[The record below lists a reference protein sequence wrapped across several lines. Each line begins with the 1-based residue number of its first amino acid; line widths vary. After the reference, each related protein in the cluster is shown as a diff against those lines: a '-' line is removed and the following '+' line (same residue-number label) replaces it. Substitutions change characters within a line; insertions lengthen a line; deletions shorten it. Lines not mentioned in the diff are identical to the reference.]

1 MVYPDE
7 RQAEAFAPMTAACEA
22 AQVDTASA
30 GHQRSRLTSRVS
42 IILLIATYV
51 SLSLTFGLLTRAWEA
66 DDEPAH
72 TRYIEYIVRHDSLPR
87 ISVANG
93 LESHQPPLY
102 YLLAAG
108 WQRVL
113 GIPAFT
119 PKIIPAHY
127 KNPYEEGRLPYAH
140 DYTPTEHQD
149 AIYLRELRLLSVLL
163 GLGTVLLT
171 YAAARVLYLPESVA
185 LCSGLFVALLPRE
198 LVVSSGVTNDALV
211 VPLCSLALLLFLL
224 AERNRAA
231 QHFAR
236 RRLYILG
243 MGAVLGAAAT
253 TKLNGLPIAVVLF
266 ALVLVPAIQARTRV
280 PSLVSASKRSGN
292 GSPLAFEPRL
302 LADAVI
308 GILGFL
314 AVSGWWFI
322 RNERLYGQF
331 LATKESEHYL
341 SVFLLHPVPWSTH
354 LFVTELPNTLW
365 LSPWYLQ
372 PGLALPT
379 WVNSVLGALAIF
391 SLLGSAWYALRQR
404 STFRSQWLSV
414 FSLVGCTAAGL
425 IAIVIIIK
433 SVGTSDARLA
443 YVGLSAF
450 AIVVVV
456 GATNIA
462 SRASPRLQPVGLL
475 MWPVAF
481 VAVDLFVLFRYLVPL
496 GGL

>member
-1 MVYPDE
+1 
-7 RQAEAFAPMTAACEA
+7 MTAASEA
-22 AQVDTASA
+22 VQVDTASA

-108 WQRVL
+108 WQRAL

-127 KNPYEEGRLPYAH
+127 KNPTYEEGRLPYVH

-198 LVVSSGVTNDALV
+198 LVVSSSVTNDALV

-231 QHFAR
+231 QQFAR

-243 MGAVLGAAAT
+243 MGVVLGAAAT
-253 TKLNGLPIAVVLF
+253 TKLNSLPAAVVLF
-266 ALVLVPAIQARTRV
+266 ALVLVPAIWAPTRV
-280 PSLVSASKRSGN
+280 PSLASSSKHAGN
-292 GSPLAFEPRL
+292 GSPLAFESRL
-302 LADAVI
+302 LADVVI

-314 AVSGWWFI
+314 ATSGWWFI
-322 RNERLYGQF
+322 RNKRLYGQF

-341 SVFLLHPVPWSTH
+341 SFFLLHPVPWSTH

-365 LSPWYLQ
+365 LSLWYLQ

-391 SLLGSAWYALRQR
+391 SLLGSAWYAIRQR
-404 STFRSQWLSV
+404 SSSRSQRLSLLG
-414 FSLVGCTAAGL
+414 LVGCMVAGL
-425 IAIVIIIK
+425 IVIVIIIK

-450 AIVVVV
+450 AIVVVM
-456 GATNIA
+456 GATSIT
-462 SRASPRLQPVGLL
+462 SRACPRLQSVGLL

-481 VAVDLFVLFRYLVPL
+481 LAVDLFVLFQYLLPL